1 MGTTTAQRV
10 RRIKPSP
17 STAAAQRVRELRAQG
32 HDILDL
38 TVGEPDF
45 DTPDHVKAAAI
56 EAIRNGDTKYTPVN
70 GTPQLR
76 AAIAQK
82 LEQRHGLHYPADR
95 IAVGGGAKQVIFLA
109 LMATLDAGDEVIIP
123 APYWVSYPDM
133 VLANDGTPVVVDC
146 PEADGFKLTPQCLE
160 ASITDRT
167 RWVILNAPSNPTG
180 AAYTAGELEAL
191 AEVLLAHPH
200 VQVLTDEIYDEI
212 WYEPGE
218 VPSLA
223 AVEPRLTDRVF
234 LTNGVSK
241 TYAMTG
247 WRIGYGAGPAE
258 LVSAVNKLQSQISS
272 CPSSISQA
280 AAAAALTGD
289 QTFVGDCVAVYRGR
303 RDLTVKLVND
313 IPGLSCT
320 PPSGG
325 FYAFVNCTGVQGK
338 RTPAGKEIHSDEDF
352 ARHLLES
359 EQVAVIH
366 GAAYGS
372 PGYFRISFATS
383 TDVLTEACER
393 IARACAALH

>member
-1 MGTTTAQRV
+1 
-10 RRIKPSP
+10 
-17 STAAAQRVRELRAQG
+17 
-32 HDILDL
+32 
-38 TVGEPDF
+38 
-45 DTPDHVKAAAI
+45 
-56 EAIRNGDTKYTPVN
+56 
-70 GTPQLR
+70 
-76 AAIAQK
+76 
-82 LEQRHGLHYPADR
+82 
-95 IAVGGGAKQVIFLA
+95 
-109 LMATLDAGDEVIIP
+109 MATLDTGDEVIVP

-133 VLANDGTPVVVDC
+133 VLANDGTPVVVPC
-146 PEADGFKLTPQCLE
+146 PEAEGFKVTPQRLE
-160 ASITDRT
+160 SAITDRT

-180 AAYTAGELEAL
+180 AAYTVDELRAL
-191 AEVLLAHPH
+191 ADVLLEHPH

-212 WYEPGE
+212 WFEPGR

-241 TYAMTG
+241 SYAMTG
-247 WRIGYGAGPAE
+247 WRIGYGAGSAS
-258 LVSAVNKLQSQISS
+258 LVAAVNTLQSQISS

-289 QTFVGDCVAVYRGR
+289 QDFVRECVAVYRGR
-303 RDLTVKLVND
+303 RDVTVKLVDD

-325 FYAFVNCTGVQGK
+325 FYAFVNCTGVLGK
-338 RTPAGKEIHSDEDF
+338 RTPSGEVIGSDEDF
-352 ARHLLES
+352 ARYLLES
-359 EQVAVIH
+359 QQVAVIH

-393 IARACAALH
+393 IGRACADLSPADPS